1 MIYFLI
7 ALHIIVSLALIVI
20 VLLQHGKGAEMGAS
34 FGSGGSQS
42 VFGAGGGNTF
52 MSKLTTSAAIIF
64 MLTSLTLAYLGGKTG
79 SSSIMPSKG
88 VAPKPAAMPGK
99 PAPGAPAAPGSPM
112 GGAAPAQPATPAPQ
126 GATAPVQKAPPAQS
140 TPTAPAA
147 AKPAAPAPQPAAPAP
162 QKKP

>member
-7 ALHIIVSLALIVI
+7 ALHILVSLALIVI
-20 VLLQHGKGAEMGAS
+20 VLLQSGKGAEMGAS

-79 SSSIMPSKG
+79 TSSIMPSKG

-112 GGAAPAQPATPAPQ
+112 GGAVPAQPATPAPQ
-126 GATAPVQKAPPAQS
+126 GAAAPAQKS
-140 TPTAPAA
+140 IPAQTAPTAPAA